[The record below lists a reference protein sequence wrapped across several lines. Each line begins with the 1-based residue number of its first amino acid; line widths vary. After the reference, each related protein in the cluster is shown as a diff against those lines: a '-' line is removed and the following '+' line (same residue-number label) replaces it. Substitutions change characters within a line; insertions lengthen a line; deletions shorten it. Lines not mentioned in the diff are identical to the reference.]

1 MRQPTIWGYTLLT
14 AGGLDSILTPSEF
27 DGFTAGKWNGDGRT
41 TANLQAASAAVRDYC
56 GWHIYPSLQCEVQ
69 HTLEDYGF
77 IKTNGRDILVQLPAR
92 YVSEVN
98 EVLIDATYDSENETW
113 TGTACDFSFDT
124 NGLVRI
130 YDVHP
135 YQYSRKTKLVVRY
148 TAGLPDELAGSIKE
162 LIAQSATHAMAA
174 TYGVNSE
181 TSGGVS
187 ITYNS
192 HWASN
197 GNATALADNNKET
210 LAPYRVKGVY

>member
-1 MRQPTIWGYTLLT
+1 MRLPTNWGYTLLN
-14 AGGLDSILTPSEF
+14 GDLDNILTPSEF
-27 DGFTAGKWNGDGRT
+27 DAFTNDKWRDDGRIT
-41 TANLQAASAAVRDYC
+41 PNLQAASAAARNYC

-69 HTLEDYGF
+69 HTLEDFGF
-77 IKTNGRDILVQLPAR
+77 IKTYGRDILVQLPAR
-92 YVSEVN
+92 YVSEVS
-98 EVLIDATYDSENETW
+98 EVLIDATYENETW

-187 ITYNS
+187 ITYNN
-192 HWASN
+192 HWATN

-210 LAPYRVKGVY
+210 LEPFRLKGVY

>member
-1 MRQPTIWGYTLLT
+1 MRQPTIWGYALLT

-27 DGFTAGKWNGDGRT
+27 DSFTAGKWNGDGRIT
-41 TANLQAASAAVRDYC
+41 PNLQAASAAVRDYC

-69 HTLEDYGF
+69 HTLEDFGF

-92 YVSEVN
+92 YVTEVS
-98 EVLIDATYDSENETW
+98 EVLIDATYDSEEETW

-135 YQYSRKTKLVVRY
+135 YQYSRKTKLVVKY

-162 LIAQSATHAMAA
+162 LIAHRVIHALSSPNGVQSEQA
-174 TYGVNSE
+174 
-181 TSGGVS
+181 GGVS
-187 ITYNS
+187 VTYNATWINNS
-192 HWASN
+192 R
-197 GNATALADNNKET
+197 ATALPDDNKAV
-210 LAPYRVKGVY
+210 LAPYRLEEVL